1 MLRWSRHP
9 GETRRAGGCAAGPD
23 LRPWA
28 QTWLFRVHGQGCRA
42 LERTG
47 IGGRQWEGSQED
59 MGPELHI
66 TLARKG
72 LDDPL
77 VIATHVLGFLN
88 RNSPVSLKNE
98 FSELFL

>member
-1 MLRWSRHP
+1 
-9 GETRRAGGCAAGPD
+9 
-23 LRPWA
+23 
-28 QTWLFRVHGQGCRA
+28 
-42 LERTG
+42 
-47 IGGRQWEGSQED
+47 